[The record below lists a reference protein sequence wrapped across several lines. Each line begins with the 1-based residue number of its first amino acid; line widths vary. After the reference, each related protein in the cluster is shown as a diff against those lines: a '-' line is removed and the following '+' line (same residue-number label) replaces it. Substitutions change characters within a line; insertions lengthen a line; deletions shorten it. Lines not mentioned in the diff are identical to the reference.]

1 MRIAWIILKL
11 LPIIMVWC
19 FVSYYGFALENYFAP
34 IYDLGNDYEMW
45 GGPKAICHWQS
56 REEAEHELIIPISIE
71 ALNVNDDWIVGKTRK
86 GFFAISKKSHEVFYP
101 YNTYDQLQSACDV
114 NISINEAIP
123 LDISQ
128 YLVVDYTCLRPILLT
143 TTPPALVLM
152 VVAIIGF
159 RRSGRFLL
167 SPFVRLK
174 KRSE

>member
-11 LPIIMVWC
+11 LVIIMVWC
-19 FVSYYGFALENYFAP
+19 FVSYMPFAVVNYLAM

-45 GGPKAICHWQS
+45 GGPDAIYHWQS
-56 REEAEHELIIPISIE
+56 REEAEFEQVIPISIE
-71 ALNVNDDWIVGKTRK
+71 ALNINDDWIVGKTRK

-101 YNTYDQLQSACDV
+101 YDTYDQLRSVCDV

-167 SPFVRLK
+167 FPFTRLK